1 MALSGNL
8 MLSARRL
15 GSDRAKARAEIIAA
29 VKAAKGNLS
38 EAARRLGITK
48 RTLSRWLASDRS
60 LAAACKAERGKRP
73 K

>member
-8 MLSARRL
+8 TLSARRHTDK
-15 GSDRAKARAEIIAA
+15 SKARAEILAA
-29 VKAAKGNLS
+29 VKAAKGNLT

-60 LAAACKAERGKRP
+60 LAAACKAARKET
-73 K
+73 